1 MMGCAP
7 IGGVRRELIASR
19 VSERG
24 VLRCEE
30 SIWRGVLRCK
40 GWS

>member
-1 MMGCAP
+1 MGCAP

-24 VLRCEE
+24 ELR
-30 SIWRGVLRCK
+30 RGEGEGR
-40 GWS
+40 S